1 LTGRLTEVAEEPHEF
16 RALGFRQRLPVA
28 AERRPARNLPE
39 LEDLVGDS
47 ADCRPALD
55 DLLIALQRGV
65 IDRRKDAVDDG
76 FALAFT

>member
-16 RALGFRQRLPVA
+16 RALGLRQRLPVA
-28 AERRPARNLPE
+28 AERPARNLPE
-39 LEDLVGDS
+39 LEDLVGDR

-65 IDRRKDAVDDG
+65 VDRRKDAVDDA